1 MADHMDGEV
10 TARVV
15 MLMDDD
21 GGIGIQTEATLGELC
36 AFSMFLQA
44 FVLQKFTDADFED
57 LEFDDDET
65 FKPGGTVQ

>member
-1 MADHMDGEV
+1 MDDEV

-21 GGIGIQTEATLGELC
+21 GGIGIETDATLGSLC

-44 FVLQKFTDADFED
+44 FVLQKFTDAGFED